1 MSKDKFKIESKTV
14 TLEKDT
20 NQNLLVA
27 IYLGF

>member
-27 IYLGF
+27 IHLGF